1 MRSNPSA
8 QIRRF
13 RIRSALDEVRTVGEE
28 LNPAEASRARQ
39 NGKLKGKIF
48 NIALLASY
56 SARTIELKQNF
67 IGFCTLHEAKILC
80 SNLYPKYRMAN

>member
-1 MRSNPSA
+1 MRSNPFA

-56 SARTIELKQNF
+56 SARIIELEQNF
-67 IGFCTLHEAKILC
+67 IGFCTLHEAKISLFK
-80 SNLYPKYRMAN
+80 SLPKI